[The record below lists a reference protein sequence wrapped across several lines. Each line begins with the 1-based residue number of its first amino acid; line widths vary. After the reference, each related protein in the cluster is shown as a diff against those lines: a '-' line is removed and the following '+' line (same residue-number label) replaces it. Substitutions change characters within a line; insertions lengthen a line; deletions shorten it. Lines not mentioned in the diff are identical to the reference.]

1 MAKALGQLLSA
12 RFSTVPGER
21 ALAVLD
27 SISAGDHTFVDIG
40 MPVMDGIVVPVVI
53 KTLIFG

>member
-1 MAKALGQLLSA
+1 MAKALGQLVAA
-12 RFSTVPGER
+12 RLTGDR

-27 SISAGDHTFVDIG
+27 SIRAEDQAYIDLG
-40 MPVMDGIVVPVVI
+40 MPLMDGIVVPVVI